1 MKGLMTILSTYNKVK
16 NDEMDKISGKGG
28 GGVGMGGF
36 IGGKQTIDI
45 TDPRVEKEVQE
56 RYGK

>member
-16 NDEMDKISGKGG
+16 NFEMDKMTGKGG
-28 GGVGMGGF
+28 VGGMGGF
-36 IGGKQTIDI
+36 VGGKQTIDI

-56 RYGK
+56 KYG

>member
-1 MKGLMTILSTYNKVK
+1 MKGIMTILSTYNEVK
-16 NDEMDKISGKGG
+16 NAEMDKMTGKGG
-28 GGVGMGGF
+28 GTGMGGF

>member
-1 MKGLMTILSTYNKVK
+1 MT
-16 NDEMDKISGKGG
+16 GKG

-36 IGGKQTIDI
+36 VGGKQIIDI

-56 RYGK
+56 KYG